1 MLHDLKVM
9 FLAWQQALSDKCSTE
24 LWKMSFFAITWSIWL
39 MRNGIMFNGDVF
51 DFEKI
56 IDITKYR
63 LASWFKAK
71 WLDSPHSISDI
82 IKFPKDISNSKEK
95 IAVKRNFTWEPS
107 PTEFMKFNVDGSARG
122 KPGAVGIGGVLRDC
136 NAAVKMIF
144 SKSIGVVD
152 SNMAELLVVREALK
166 MFTASQWAPS
176 HRLVIESDSSNV
188 VNRMRNPNG
197 APWAMKRFMAQME
210 YFKQQLLSCDFAS
223 IPREGNNL
231 ADALAKSGVS
241 RQHDLIILY
250 V

>member
-1 MLHDLKVM
+1 
-9 FLAWQQALSDKCSTE
+9 
-24 LWKMSFFAITWSIWL
+24 
-39 MRNGIMFNGDVF
+39 MRNGIVFNGSVF

-63 LASWFKAK
+63 LASWFKAR
-71 WLDSPHSISDI
+71 WPDSPHSISNI
-82 IKFPKDISNSKEK
+82 VRFPKDILNPKEN
-95 IAVKRNFTWEPS
+95 IVVKRSFTWEP
-107 PTEFMKFNVDGSARG
+107 PPPEFLKFNVDGSARG
-122 KPGAVGIGGVLRDC
+122 KPGVTGIGGVLRDC

-144 SKSIGVVD
+144 SKSIGVAD
-152 SNMAELLVVREALK
+152 SNMNELLAVREALK
-166 MFTASQWAPS
+166 MFTTSRWAIS

-188 VNRMRNPNG
+188 VNWMRDPSG